1 MLKGL
6 GAYDTGE
13 NLKNMVQFC
22 AFWYIEIMI
31 SAAHML
37 EGICSPA
44 KKFEKCA
51 IWCVLEQI
59 LIRFCI
65 NFFKVV
71 SL

>member
-22 AFWYIEIMI
+22 AFWYKEI
-31 SAAHML
+31 